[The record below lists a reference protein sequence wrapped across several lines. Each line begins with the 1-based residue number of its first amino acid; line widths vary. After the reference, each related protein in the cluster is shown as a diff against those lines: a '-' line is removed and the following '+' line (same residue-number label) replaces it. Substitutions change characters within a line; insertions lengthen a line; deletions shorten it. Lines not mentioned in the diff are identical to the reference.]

1 MAGKIIA
8 DTLEH
13 STAGSLDTSYVVNGA
28 TVCCAM
34 IDLPNDFTGGAN
46 TVYGSVNV
54 SSYTDSSTGNG
65 IAIPTN
71 SFSSNTDRVVV
82 TGAVGSN
89 KLTAFVTNATAS
101 QVKLQA
107 TDADT
112 DTEEDQVM
120 TFTAHGDLA

>member
-8 DTLEH
+8 DQIEH

-107 TDADT
+107 TDAAS
-112 DTEEDQVM
+112 DTEQDQVM
-120 TFTAHGDLA
+120 LFTATGDLA

>member
-8 DTLEH
+8 DQIEH
-13 STAGSLDTSYVVNGA
+13 STAGSLDTQYVVNGA

-107 TDADT
+107 TDAAS
-112 DTEEDQVM
+112 DTEQDQVM
-120 TFTAHGDLA
+120 LFTATGDLA